1 LAASLKVPSN
11 FVSVTAHAIGLLI
24 EHHLDVPFSDLQ
36 LVLLYDVEW
45 TLDATSVSEKPDFAF
60 LEIANDRYLSFDA
73 TVSPKGL
80 EILEEAMSVT
90 CEADPVSID
99 EHFCLFCATQIFSRE
114 LFKLL
119 NAPVLK
125 LVNNVC

>member
-11 FVSVTAHAIGLLI
+11 FVSVTAHPIGLLI

-60 LEIANDRYLSFDA
+60 LEIAND
-73 TVSPKGL
+73 
-80 EILEEAMSVT
+80 
-90 CEADPVSID
+90 
-99 EHFCLFCATQIFSRE
+99 
-114 LFKLL
+114 
-119 NAPVLK
+119 
-125 LVNNVC
+125 